1 MLDKDDY
8 FRMYSLLMESV
19 LLVYYRVSE
28 APFGEACKIIY
39 DKWLLDVPKLL
50 DLAAVYGGSNPE
62 IITKLIV
69 NAFQANEGYDQ
80 DILDFFSSVENH
92 WILRPKE

>member
-8 FRMYSLLMESV
+8 FRMYSLLMENV

-28 APFGEACKIIY
+28 APFGEAGKIVY
-39 DKWLLDVPKLL
+39 DNWLLDVPKLL
-50 DLAAVYGGSNPE
+50 DLAAVYGGSNPD
-62 IITKLIV
+62 IMKKLIE
-69 NAFQANEGYDQ
+69 NAFKANENYDQ

-92 WILRPKE
+92 WVLRPK